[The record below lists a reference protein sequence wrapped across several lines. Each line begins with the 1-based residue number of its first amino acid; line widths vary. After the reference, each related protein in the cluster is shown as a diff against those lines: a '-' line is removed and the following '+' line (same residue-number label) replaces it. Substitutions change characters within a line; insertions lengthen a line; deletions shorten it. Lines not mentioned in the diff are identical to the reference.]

1 MLVPMSKLL
10 EAAKRERYAIGA
22 FDVMNLETTRG
33 VLDSAVAL
41 RSPVI
46 VAIPEAF
53 GEYCGLDALVNGIRF
68 LAAPLDIPVAVILD
82 HGQSYE
88 SCIRAIKAGMTT
100 VMFDGSRLPYAENVA
115 ITKEVVRA
123 ARAVGVSVEAEV
135 GHVGS
140 GQASSE
146 GSGDQDHTQLTNPAE
161 AVKFVRETGVDAL
174 AVAVGTAHG
183 LYAGTP
189 HVEYDLLRTLA
200 QEVPVPLVLHGGSST
215 GDERLRR
222 AVEEGICKVNIFTDM
237 SVKAVQDIRG
247 AMEDPKGRIW
257 MGSIAAQAKAA
268 FAEVSAHY
276 MKLFGSA
283 GKA

>member
-1 MLVPMSKLL
+1 MLVPMGKML
-10 EAAKRERYAIGA
+10 EAAKRERYAVGA
-22 FDVMNLETTRG
+22 FDVVNLETARG
-33 VLDSAVAL
+33 VLDSAISL

-46 VAIPEAF
+46 MAIPEAF
-53 GEYCGLDALVNGIRF
+53 GDFCGLDALVNGIRF
-68 LAAPLDIPVAVILD
+68 VAANLDIPVAIILD

-88 SCIRAIKAGMTT
+88 SCLRAIQVGMTT
-100 VMFDGSRLPYAENVA
+100 VMFDGSRLPLAENIA

-140 GQASSE
+140 GQASAE
-146 GSGDQDHTQLTNPAE
+146 GSGNQDHTKLTDPAD
-161 AVKFVRETGVDAL
+161 AVEFVRATGVDAL

-189 HVEYDLLRTLA
+189 KIEYDLLRTLA
-200 QEVPVPLVLHGGSST
+200 RDVPVPLVLHGGSST

-237 SVKAVQDIRG
+237 SVKAVQDIRV
-247 AMEDPKGRIW
+247 ALEDPKGRAW
-257 MGSIAAQAKAA
+257 MGSIAGQARAS